1 MSASDPYDATF
12 RRPTPTEPRQER
24 AASVLLDLVSVS
36 PHPSSEPPDRQVLP
50 PPPPS
55 SQFSGGGM
63 TVPSVGS
70 AAHELRRCKP
80 CAFFWKCDGC
90 QSGQA
95 CLFCHLCPPDEKK
108 RRKKERR
115 FVASMGTTRQ
125 YEAQASPTRL
135 QRSVRKVPEAAPMKV
150 QVDRVNHVPYL
161 PEEQILLPEEPHQL
175 HDEVPTQ
182 YSEYQDYDYDCLP
195 GIVAPELRDVEAQI
209 IQRALMEQE
218 VAEVEAEWGYRPPPS
233 NGRVRLELDKVLPT
247 YSYSGVYSD
256 DDDDLDLNALTAS
269 PSAGPFEDEDQDTDL
284 GAELPTLL
292 APSDTLPSDGVGSDE
307 DKNNQDS
314 FFSFVEAGPDS
325 TGLTLERE
333 WVVDAG
339 RIPWGLLADAC
350 AAIIVSLVTFVP
362 ASFRNAW
369 DEAELFQEASSFD
382 HFLAP
387 LIASFLLCSSQGGGK
402 GAVQTVLKHQS
413 MASLGHYS
421 LYVYLF
427 QEPLFRS
434 IEAFVPDLEDSAEGF
449 VFFVLCLWLIS
460 GLYAEKVEPML
471 LKISVS
477 SASSDSEPTESTS

>member
-1 MSASDPYDATF
+1 
-12 RRPTPTEPRQER
+12 
-24 AASVLLDLVSVS
+24 
-36 PHPSSEPPDRQVLP
+36 
-50 PPPPS
+50 
-55 SQFSGGGM
+55 M

-161 PEEQILLPEEPHQL
+161 PEEQILLPEETHQL
-175 HDEVPTQ
+175 HDEVPAQ

-247 YSYSGVYSD
+247 YGYAGVYSD

-314 FFSFVEAGPDS
+314 FFSFDPLS
-325 TGLTLERE
+325 
-333 WVVDAG
+333 
-339 RIPWGLLADAC
+339 
-350 AAIIVSLVTFVP
+350 SL
-362 ASFRNAW
+362 RNA
-369 DEAELFQEASSFD
+369 
-382 HFLAP
+382 
-387 LIASFLLCSSQGGGK
+387 
-402 GAVQTVLKHQS
+402 
-413 MASLGHYS
+413 
-421 LYVYLF
+421 
-427 QEPLFRS
+427 
-434 IEAFVPDLEDSAEGF
+434 
-449 VFFVLCLWLIS
+449 
-460 GLYAEKVEPML
+460 GL
-471 LKISVS
+471 
-477 SASSDSEPTESTS
+477 